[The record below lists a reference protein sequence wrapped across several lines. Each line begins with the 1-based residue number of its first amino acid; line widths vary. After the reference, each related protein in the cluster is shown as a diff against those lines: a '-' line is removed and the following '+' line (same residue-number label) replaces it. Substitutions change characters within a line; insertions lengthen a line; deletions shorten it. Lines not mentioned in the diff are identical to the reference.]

1 MPSVAIMPSP
11 APSSEASP
19 AGSGVGADVATLA
32 LPLLKACTDAAAQC
46 GPWVGRGD
54 KDAAD
59 KAAVEVMRAT
69 LASVPGRG
77 VVVIGEGEKDQA
89 PMLFAGEEVGT
100 GRGPRFDLAVD
111 PLEGTSLC
119 ARGAPGAVTV
129 LAAAPGGTLAVPPGF
144 YMDKLVVGAAAAGA
158 LDIDAPTEDNLRAV
172 ASALGV
178 EVADLR
184 VAVLDK
190 PRHRSLIERVRDA
203 GAKVIEVPEGDVMAG
218 LAALV
223 PGWGVDL
230 AIGVGGAPEGVITA
244 CSVRLLGGGMQARLA
259 PQSDEERDE
268 AERLGGLGRRY
279 DVADLCPASDVVF
292 AVSGVTGS
300 DILDGVGVSAE
311 GVTQV
316 SSLLITPEAG
326 VMRVVSP
333 A

>member
-1 MPSVAIMPSP
+1 MSVAGN
-11 APSSEASP
+11 E
-19 AGSGVGADVATLA
+19 VTTLA

-46 GPWVGRGD
+46 GSWVGRGD

-59 KAAVEVMRAT
+59 RAAVEAMRAT
-69 LASVPGRG
+69 LASVPGCG
-77 VVVIGEGEKDQA
+77 VVVIGEGEKDEA

-129 LAAAPGGTLAVPPGF
+129 LAAAPGGTLAAPPGF

-158 LDIDAPTEDNLRAV
+158 IDIDAPTERNLKAV
-172 ASALGV
+172 ASALGM
-178 EVADLR
+178 EVGDLR

-190 PRHRSLIERVRDA
+190 PRHRSLIERVRNL
-203 GAKVIEVPEGDVMAG
+203 GAKVIEFPEGDVMAG

-230 AIGVGGAPEGVITA
+230 AIGIGGAPEGVLTA

-259 PQSDEERDE
+259 PQSDQERAE
-268 AERLGGLGRRY
+268 AKRHGALGRRY

-292 AVSGVTGS
+292 AASGVTGS
-300 DILDGVGVSAE
+300 DVLDGVGLTPE
-311 GVTQV
+311 GATQV
-316 SSLLITPEAG
+316 SSLLITAETG

>member
-1 MPSVAIMPSP
+1 MSVAGHQIS
-11 APSSEASP
+11 
-19 AGSGVGADVATLA
+19 TLA
-32 LPLLKACTDAAAQC
+32 LPLLKACTDAAARC

-59 KAAVEVMRAT
+59 HAAVEAMRAS
-69 LASVPGRG
+69 LAAVPGRG
-77 VVVIGEGEKDQA
+77 VVVIGEGEKDEA
-89 PMLFAGEEVGT
+89 PMLFAGEEIGT
-100 GRGPRFDLAVD
+100 GCGPHFDLAVD

-129 LAAAPGGTLAVPPGF
+129 LAAAPGGTLAAPPGF
-144 YMDKLVVGAAAAGA
+144 YMDKFVVGAAAAGA

-178 EVADLR
+178 EVGELR

-190 PRHRSLIERVRDA
+190 PRHRSVIEEIRHA

-230 AIGVGGAPEGVITA
+230 AIGIGGAPEGVITA
-244 CSVRLLGGGMQARLA
+244 CAVRLLGGGMQARLA
-259 PQSDEERDE
+259 PQGDHEREE
-268 AERLGGLGRRY
+268 AERHGALGRRY
-279 DVADLCPASDVVF
+279 DLDDLCPASDVVF
-292 AVSGVTGS
+292 AASGVTGS
-300 DILDGVGVSAE
+300 DALDGVGVTAE
-311 GVTQV
+311 GATRV
-316 SSLLITPEAG
+316 SSLLITPETG

>member
-1 MPSVAIMPSP
+1 MPKVAAMGTEVTS
-11 APSSEASP
+11 
-19 AGSGVGADVATLA
+19 LA

-54 KDAAD
+54 KNAAD
-59 KAAVEVMRAT
+59 EAAVEAMRAA
-69 LASVPGRG
+69 LATVPGRG
-77 VVVIGEGEKDQA
+77 VVVVGEGEKDEA
-89 PMLFAGEEVGT
+89 PMLFAGEEIGT
-100 GRGPRFDLAVD
+100 GRGPSFDLAVD

-129 LAAAPGGTLAVPPGF
+129 LAAAPRGSLAVPPGF
-144 YMDKLVVGAAAAGA
+144 YMDKLVVGSGAAGA

-178 EVADLR
+178 EVTELR

-190 PRHRSLIERVRDA
+190 PRHRSLIKQVRRA

-230 AIGVGGAPEGVITA
+230 AIGIGGAPEGVITA

-268 AERLGGLGRRY
+268 ARRHGALGRRY

-292 AVSGVTGS
+292 AASGVTGS
-300 DILDGVGVSAE
+300 DTLDGVGLTAD
-311 GVTQV
+311 GATQV
-316 SSLLITPEAG
+316 SSLLITPETG

>member
-1 MPSVAIMPSP
+1 M
-11 APSSEASP
+11 
-19 AGSGVGADVATLA
+19 GAEVTTLA
-32 LPLLKACTDAAAQC
+32 LSLLKACTDAAAQC

-54 KDAAD
+54 KEAAD
-59 KAAVEVMRAT
+59 QAAVEAMRST
-69 LASVPGRG
+69 LASVPGHG

-129 LAAAPGGTLAVPPGF
+129 LAAAPGGSLTVPPGF
-144 YMDKLVVGAAAAGA
+144 YMDKLVVGAAAAGS
-158 LDIDAPTEDNLRAV
+158 LDIDAPIEDNLRAV
-172 ASALGV
+172 ASALAVGV
-178 EVADLR
+178 TELR

-190 PRHRSLIERVRDA
+190 PRHGSLIEEVRRV

-223 PGWGVDL
+223 PGWGVDF
-230 AIGVGGAPEGVITA
+230 AVGIGGAPEGVITA
-244 CSVRLLGGGMQARLA
+244 CSVRLLGGGMQARPA
-259 PQSDEERDE
+259 PQGDEERQE
-268 AERLGGLGRRY
+268 VERHGALGRRY
-279 DVADLCPASDVVF
+279 DVVDLCPGSDVVF
-292 AVSGVTGS
+292 AASGVTGS
-300 DILDGVGVSAE
+300 DTLDGVGVTAD
-311 GVTQV
+311 GTIQV
-316 SSLLITPEAG
+316 SSLLITPENG